1 MKINRYFIFFIVFI
15 LLIGGTF
22 VSVMKAQIQ
31 VHKLEKE
38 AYDKSLMSF
47 NLTRQKIE
55 SYLSNLQDKIT
66 IKSYQYQDELIKI
79 FQNADDNDELL
90 EEIQHKIKKELPNVN
105 LTTLADENGEMI
117 ITDFDGYINDICQ
130 KNLVDFSKSNRFEIR
145 IHPNSLQYHFDIMV
159 RYKIPKKNISGIFFT
174 SFVSDGLKEILKQ
187 GEIAQNKLFLMF
199 NPIPDLIEVDSSG
212 NRQQLNREIK
222 LSASEINRISI
233 RETINNTSWTLVNLP
248 AEDLLVNEK
257 MRIYV
262 ISFFETLFLYIISG
276 ILFYII
282 YKEIKKNKKI
292 SERYLLF
299 LEKTDI
305 AFLIVNNKGV
315 LKFANAA
322 LKNISELKNIE
333 NMIGKHVLQWMNH
346 EVWEKINGSI
356 QEADKKA
363 KVIALPIKLQRE
375 NGEVQLL
382 LVDIFADYSEKQTLY
397 AVYCKDVTKVNQIE
411 KLKIERQAAILSE
424 KASTEFLANISH
436 ELRTPMHGILSY
448 AAIGIRRVNKAP
460 LEQLEKYFTN
470 INISGTRLLGL
481 LNNLLDLSKLEAGQM
496 PMDFMAC
503 DLKSIVKDSIMEQKS
518 TIDELELQLLV
529 NYDETIDTKAEMDA
543 IHVSQVIANLLS
555 NAIKFTRE
563 KGAIKISFFS
573 DHLMLQDRKI
583 AAISFSITNE
593 GEGIS
598 KSDLT
603 LIFAKFK
610 QSSDLSAG
618 TKMGSTGLG
627 LSICKE
633 IIQAHHGVISAQSE
647 LGKNTTLIMT
657 IPKKQP

>member
-543 IHVSQVIANLLS
+543 IHISQVIANLLS

>member
-187 GEIAQNKLFLMF
+187 GEIAQNKLLLMF

-543 IHVSQVIANLLS
+543 IHISQVIANLLS